1 MSTESRAMRAVI
13 SATIMLATILQA
25 LDSTIAAVALPDMQ
39 GTFSA
44 TQDQVAWVLTSYI
57 VASAIMTP
65 MAGYLGDRLGRKNLY
80 LISVGGFIV
89 TSMACGLATSI
100 EEMVLF
106 RFLQGCFGAPLVP
119 IAQATMLDIFPPAQ
133 TGAAMA
139 MFGMG
144 VMLGPILG
152 PSLGAYLT
160 EYYNWRWVFFNNVPL
175 GVLALIGIQYAIKD
189 PAHRER
195 DRPFDLGGFALLSLA
210 IGSLQLL
217 LDRGNT

>member
-1 MSTESRAMRAVI
+1 
-13 SATIMLATILQA
+13 
-25 LDSTIAAVALPDMQ
+25 MQ

-57 VASAIMTP
+57 VAAAIMTP
-65 MAGYLGDRLGRKNLY
+65 MAGYLGDRLGRRQLY
-80 LISVGGFIV
+80 LIAVAGFIL

-100 EEMVLF
+100 EQMVLF

-119 IAQATMLDIFPPAQ
+119 LAQATMLDTFPPSQ
-133 TGAAMA
+133 TGGAMA

-160 EYYNWRWVFFNNVPL
+160 EYYNWRWVFFINVPL
-175 GVLALIGIQYAIKD
+175 GAIVCS
-189 PAHRER
+189 ASR
-195 DRPFDLGGFALLSLA
+195 RPSRIHPRA
-210 IGSLQLL
+210 ITTGRSTSAASRCSVSPLV
-217 LDRGNT
+217 RCS